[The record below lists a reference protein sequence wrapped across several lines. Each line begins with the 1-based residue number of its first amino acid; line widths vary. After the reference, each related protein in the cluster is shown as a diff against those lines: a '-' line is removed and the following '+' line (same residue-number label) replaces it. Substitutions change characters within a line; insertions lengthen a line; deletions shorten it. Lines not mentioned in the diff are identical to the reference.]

1 MPYRLIYLGLGLVAV
16 AAIVFGI
23 VFSTEGESA
32 ALPDPVESISPQPGD
47 LVPPQSFVE
56 VDMEVGYDADIYVD
70 GWLMDDATYVEGT
83 GVYRWAPGPNNP
95 VGTVWIGWGYRS
107 EDRVRVHATLYH
119 FRGSRDAVRRRS
131 VAAAL
136 QGLLES

>member
-56 VDMEVGYDADIYVD
+56 VDMEVGYDAAIYVD
-70 GWLMDDATYVEGT
+70 GWLMDDATYIEGT

-95 VGTVWIGWGYRS
+95 VVNEWSPGEHTVKVVWNTIDGLADPGEYEWTFRIG
-107 EDRVRVHATLYH
+107 
-119 FRGSRDAVRRRS
+119 
-131 VAAAL
+131 
-136 QGLLES
+136 